1 MIFFI
6 ILSVLFLLIA
16 IFVPMILKAK
26 KKQTSRNK
34 STPHSDNIKL
44 WAKFPGDLETQLN
57 HTFQFFDYSKV
68 NISNDGIPLSNSKII
83 LNELIDYNITNYDD
97 KKDVIFFDSKKIYN
111 MLNESEY
118 KNITSVSMGIFEL
131 LETLTNQPLYQRGI
145 NGIKYL
151 IDKIIGNSESFTK
164 KLFTVYSHDSLIYD
178 EERLKK
184 ILFSKIKS
192 EKVKDKLYS
201 DENYGFKT
209 IKGYYKWII
218 ILGNDNLIQ
227 NSNWINEEFS
237 LSKEEIYSIVGND
250 TFLHRYLNAFS
261 NKIGNELKCDNNDC
275 GEKLIFYQLN
285 YRNVTRLIGI
295 ENLKDLMKILEPNF
309 EINLSPE
316 MDVYFNNIF
325 SKSFQGNYN
334 EYEINVN
341 LLYSIFYGNY
351 SIYSPSN
358 AINLLNMNKT
368 KNTFMAYEYYL
379 LQEKQMYFITNYIFE
394 FLPNEFRYIKFKESG
409 KEYTIDENARAFTN
423 FLQILVDNSYGKLI
437 KYDNLLSILRA
448 LIIWA
453 QLDQYKT
460 QNICEEIFQRTLDD
474 GKRVL
479 KICSNKNLNFSS
491 LEVLNSWLKPY
502 KCALTGDFEQC
513 DMTIFKEINKVVYFS
528 EEDLKNFYNND
539 TFGKYI
545 LSTENIIS
553 KHYNCNGSCPAL
565 YLSKLQYTTCGVTN
579 NPPDIIKDKK
589 SESIKDWDPKSFENP
604 VELKFYQKNCDTD
617 CNEKSN
623 GAVLSLYNTTKTILE
638 PQNSEAYNNRVLI
651 ESIYTLYM
659 NKITNSE
666 LGKKININNSER
678 FFNSFKDMIKTQ
690 IFNDKI
696 YQEYSNNSKIIL
708 GNEEED
714 KKYIEILSN
723 GDYSEG
729 FKPKLK
735 STTGFNFYLNLKES
749 DYDEMTIET
758 KQNDDTQIL
767 RRIVKM
773 NGFPI
778 FNVKKKE
785 YDPLNNNYIEIGA
798 PLFNSYDIE
807 KGDVWF
813 TDGYQFDSDL
823 DNIYYYDELSSRILK
838 FDYDDTKSYFSVDC
852 KNYILNNN
860 ISLNLNENGD
870 DNYNLKETLG
880 LVSQRFNKPFIISN
894 LNDENIKNKI
904 NIGDYKNE
912 NYICVDPLSNMV
924 LESNINLVYSIY
936 TKNLGNIFTLLK
948 NNDFYPVLLYNR
960 KYSVSINSYE
970 KVFEGNA
977 SYYSWRLFIII
988 FFLVCTAVCI
998 GLGIMFYFKSTQYLR
1013 VDSVNQNISNEVLI
1027 PEKFDI
1033 DA

>member
-111 MLNESEY
+111 ILNESEY

-528 EEDLKNFYNND
+528 EEDLKNLYNND
-539 TFGKYI
+539 IFGKYI

-785 YDPLNNNYIEIGA
+785 YDPLNKNYIEIGA

-988 FFLVCTAVCI
+988 FFW
-998 GLGIMFYFKSTQYLR
+998 F
-1013 VDSVNQNISNEVLI
+1013 VLQ
-1027 PEKFDI
+1027 FVLD
-1033 DA
+1033 